1 MSITSIKEQVE
12 QLHLQYQSLFGGQP
26 RISRDASILDVWI
39 GKLNTHQK
47 EAQVLEDAATD
58 ADAKTDLL
66 KLIKDRKDLYQSEA
80 TEIRKLQKLSPIAIA
95 SYVFG
100 EWLDLSFQ
108 RYHRNFAGKSRSTRD
123 LNLLSELSAE
133 LKILSFELQE
143 LLKQNANP
151 AKRDLEGSQKRIE
164 EHLKMYDNERKEIQN
179 AQKANGDLN
188 QQSGILANLANQC
201 FASYRTHFQ
210 GKPRTSRRLSTLE
223 RICTQL
229 EQVHQ
234 KMKAIPAS
242 KLSEDM
248 RSTHL
253 NNQNIVKN
261 NLEGYEAEK
270 PLIEDAQNTL
280 NLEAWITQLAS
291 AADQTFK
298 SYQNQF
304 AGKARSSCNP
314 DILADICDE
323 LFDILTQLKPL
334 LAVINQDTPPEIAAS
349 LKQTI
354 RVSMDQ
360 LRLFHR
366 EWEEVTKAVKALNT
380 PIMQ

>member
-1 MSITSIKEQVE
+1 MSINSIKEQVE
-12 QLHLQYQSLFGGQP
+12 KLQIQYQTLFGGQP

-39 GKLNTHQK
+39 GQLNQHQK
-47 EAQVLEDAATD
+47 ELQATEEDVD
-58 ADAKTDLL
+58 NLKPDLI
-66 KLIKDRKDLYQSEA
+66 KLILDRKELYQSEA

-108 RYHRNFAGKSRSTRD
+108 RYQRNFAGKSRSTRD

-133 LKILSFELQE
+133 LRILSFELQE
-143 LLKQNANP
+143 LLKQKANP
-151 AKRDLEGSQKRIE
+151 AKQDLENFQKRIE
-164 EHLKMYDNERKEIQN
+164 DHLKMYDNERKEILK
-179 AQKANGDLN
+179 AQKADGDIN
-188 QQSGILANLANQC
+188 QQAGILANLANQC
-201 FASYRTHFQ
+201 FAAYRTHFQ
-210 GKPRTSRRLSTLE
+210 GKPRTSRRLTTLE

-229 EQVHQ
+229 SKVKQE
-234 KMKAIPAS
+234 MKAIPFS
-242 KLSEDM
+242 KLTEDM
-248 RSTHL
+248 RGVHL
-253 NNQNIVKN
+253 NNQKIVES

-270 PLIEDAQNTL
+270 PMVENAQNAL
-280 NLEAWITQLAS
+280 NLEGWVSHLAT

-298 SYQNQF
+298 SYQTQF
-304 AGKARSSCNP
+304 AGKSRSACNP
-314 DILADICDE
+314 DVLSDICDE

-334 LAVINQDTPPEIAAS
+334 LAVVNQDTPPEVALT

-366 EWEEVTKAVKALNT
+366 EWEEVTKAVKAINT
-380 PIMQ
+380 PVMQ